1 MADALGGMSLGE
13 IEAASR
19 ELPFPDN
26 AGASPSERF
35 VLKVSA
41 LVRVRHAQG
50 DSGGVAVFLQS
61 DALQSDAEYCGG
73 SFHPFLATG
82 NDSITEKVW
91 LSNATLGGAYALDVD
106 CSDQAVIFEKVR
118 AAGFERLP
126 ALVID
131 WRGAVPAG
139 RFYARGLGNL
149 DHVQEV
155 LLAYTEITAEDL
167 KNCLDT
173 AHRTA
178 LETPQRVGEGHSE
191 QIWTDSSKG
200 WPAHRPEERIQGK
213 LVNHLRARY
222 TQHVVRAER
231 KNNDGITDLMIFA
244 HTQDVGGQKIVVN
257 EWILELKALTD
268 RTETGNTIGPA
279 EIKKRIS
286 DGLNQAISYRNEEHA
301 RHAALCCYDMR
312 ANDEGD
318 EACFAQVRDDAAD
331 EAVILWRWYLF
342 RSSKALR
349 TEKQSA
355 KKGSAAL
362 QGQ

>member
-1 MADALGGMSLGE
+1 MSLEE
-13 IEAASR
+13 IEAASI

-26 AGASPSERF
+26 AGASPAERF

-41 LVRVRHAQG
+41 LVRVRQAQG

-61 DALQSDAEYCGG
+61 DSLRSDAERCGG
-73 SFHPFLATG
+73 SFHPFIATG
-82 NDSITEKVW
+82 NDSIVEKVW

-106 CSDQAVIFEKVR
+106 CNQQAMIFEKVS
-118 AAGFERLP
+118 ASGFERLP

-139 RFYARGLGNL
+139 RFYARGLGDL
-149 DHVQEV
+149 DHVQEI
-155 LLAYTEITAEDL
+155 LLAYTEISPEDL
-167 KNCLDT
+167 KTCLDN

-178 LETPQRVGEGHSE
+178 LETPQRAGEGHAE
-191 QIWTDSSKG
+191 QIWSDSSKG

-213 LVNHLRARY
+213 LINYLRARY

-231 KNNDGITDLMIFA
+231 KNDDGITDLMIFA
-244 HTQDVGGQKIVVN
+244 HTQDVAGQKIVVN
-257 EWILELKALTD
+257 EWVLELKALTD
-268 RTETGNTIGPA
+268 KTESGNPIGPA

-286 DGLNQAISYRNEEHA
+286 DGLNQAVFYRNGEHA

-318 EACFAQVRDDAAD
+318 EACFAEIRDDAAR
-331 EAVILWRWYLF
+331 ESVVLWRWYLF

-349 TEKQSA
+349 TEKSA
-355 KKGSAAL
+355 GKGRSAAL
-362 QGQ
+362 QGK